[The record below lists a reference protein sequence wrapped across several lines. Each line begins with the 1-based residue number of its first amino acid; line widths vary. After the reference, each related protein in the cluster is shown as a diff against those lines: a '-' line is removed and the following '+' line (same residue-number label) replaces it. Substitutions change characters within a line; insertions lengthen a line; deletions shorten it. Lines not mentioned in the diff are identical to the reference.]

1 MAMVKRSSG
10 MWLAALVLMLG
21 LAALACNF
29 GGGGEVEDEAAETTP
44 AAVEEAPQAANQTA
58 EQATEEVHALSLP
71 AVMFGGPSQGE
82 GAQLSGEGMPVIP
95 AGWHYAVVEQEGLS
109 GVLFSKQSP
118 EALEAFDDSTQ
129 AVPADFAGGAF
140 VKTAL
145 PAGAEPQAMLAGM
158 EASMAELGDQDL
170 EAMMITA
177 DQVGMLNL
185 RAVDHAGLE
194 RVWAGELGGKPA
206 IVMEGTIHFL
216 DGKPPVLRAKVLLA
230 WTEQAFYTLYLLAS
244 EAAWPE
250 SSAAFDALAGSINL
264 P

>member
-10 MWLAALVLMLG
+10 MWLVVLVVVLG
-21 LAALACNF
+21 LAVLACNF
-29 GGGGEVEDEAAETTP
+29 GAGGDDQEGAEQAAPAEVEEVPQGAEP
-44 AAVEEAPQAANQTA
+44 VAG
-58 EQATEEVHALSLP
+58 QATEEVHALSLP
-71 AVMFGGPSQGE
+71 AVMFGGAGQGE
-82 GAQLSGEGMPVIP
+82 ASQLAGEGMPVIP
-95 AGWHYAVVEQEGLS
+95 AGWHYAVVQQEGLS

-140 VKTAL
+140 VRTAL
-145 PAGAEPQAMLAGM
+145 PAGADPQAMLAGM
-158 EASMAELGDQDL
+158 EASMAELGDLDL

-185 RAVDHAGLE
+185 RAIDYTRLE
-194 RVWAGELGGKPA
+194 RVWAGEMGGKPA
-206 IVMEGTIHFL
+206 IVMEGTVHFV

-230 WTEQAFYTLYLLAS
+230 WTGEAFYTLYLLAS

-250 SSAAFDALAGSINL
+250 SSTVFDALEGSISL